1 MKHSPTSRL
10 LTGATTV
17 ALAAGGV
24 ALTGTAAQAA
34 AQPYFTYTNG
44 WRVDL
49 HVRELAD
56 VNGDGRQDVVGF
68 GYRGTYVALGRANG
82 TFGAPQLRLGSFGYD
97 QGWRVDEHPRLLGD
111 VNGDGRDD
119 IVAFGNAGTYVSY
132 GQADGSFTAPA
143 LKLGSFG
150 SDQGWTVADHLRV
163 LGDVNGDGRDDI
175 VAFGNAGT
183 YVSYGQ
189 AGNTFTAPA
198 LKLGSFGSDQG
209 WNEDRY
215 PRELADING
224 DGLDDIVGFGY
235 AGTWVSYGR
244 TDNTFTAPALKLQN
258 FGAAQGWT
266 VDQHPREVGDV
277 NGDGRD
283 DIVGFGYGGTWVS
296 YGQANGNLS
305 AATRK
310 VQNFGVAQGWTVGQH
325 PRELADMNGD
335 GIEDIV
341 GFGYGGTWVSYG
353 RANSTFSAP
362 ALEVANF
369 GLAQGWTEDRF
380 PRELGDVNGD
390 GRDDVVG
397 FGYSS
402 TYIELF

>member
-1 MKHSPTSRL
+1 
-10 LTGATTV
+10 
-17 ALAAGGV
+17 
-24 ALTGTAAQAA
+24 
-34 AQPYFTYTNG
+34 
-44 WRVDL
+44 
-49 HVRELAD
+49 
-56 VNGDGRQDVVGF
+56 
-68 GYRGTYVALGRANG
+68 
-82 TFGAPQLRLGSFGYD
+82 
-97 QGWRVDEHPRLLGD
+97 
-111 VNGDGRDD
+111 
-119 IVAFGNAGTYVSY
+119 
-132 GQADGSFTAPA
+132 
-143 LKLGSFG
+143 
-150 SDQGWTVADHLRV
+150 
-163 LGDVNGDGRDDI
+163 
-175 VAFGNAGT
+175 
-183 YVSYGQ
+183 Q

-335 GIEDIV
+335 RIEDIV